1 MGKACSST
9 TFRLRGAQYIILFF
23 EGHTWVHCRG
33 SGEDMGLAMQGL
45 SPEQLAQYERD
56 GFLVLPNFTAQ
67 EEVDAMRKRAG
78 EIVDAFEPST
88 FTVFS
93 TKGQVRRECGCGC
106 VRGGASCIEGADM
119 RKDNNERCV
128 VYVT

>member
-1 MGKACSST
+1 
-9 TFRLRGAQYIILFF
+9 
-23 EGHTWVHCRG
+23 
-33 SGEDMGLAMQGL
+33 MGLAMRGL

-93 TKGQVRRECGCGC
+93 TKGQVRRECGFVCE
-106 VRGGASCIEGADM
+106 RGGASCLERADTPL
-119 RKDNNERCV
+119 DNNE
-128 VYVT
+128 